1 MPQGSK
7 THHNKQTSSRPIFD
21 EVVEQKAE
29 QKEGNSSWVQIRESL
44 KNSLS
49 EDEFKKWVGP
59 VEVVQVSEKE
69 FELITPNEVF
79 YHQFLHQIWPMIDAI
94 KTKLSLDVLVRVDL
108 ANSPVSPNH
117 EEEAVWK
124 AAKSPS
130 HRSPVSSRLMPRSP
144 LNEKY
149 TFESFVGGGSNQM
162 AYAAAQAVAK
172 NPGMTYNPL
181 FFCGGAGLGKTHL
194 LHAIGNQIL
203 LSNPTAKITYL
214 SAESFMNELIYGIR
228 HGKMPEFRSK
238 YRACDVLLL
247 DDIQF
252 ISKKVQTQQEFFHT
266 FNALRDNKKQIV
278 MTSDL
283 FPHEISDIDDRLR
296 SRFQWGM
303 TADIQ
308 APDKEHRIAILYEKA
323 AALGTQL
330 LPEVADFIADGA
342 RRNVRELEGA
352 LHRINAFA
360 TLQGRQITLEL
371 AVDIFQDFL
380 TEPVRKLSTE
390 IIQKTVAEH
399 FQLKIHDLKSK
410 KRTKSISEPRQI
422 AMYLIRQLT
431 SASFPDIG
439 EKFGGKDHSTVMHAC
454 NKVEKLILA
463 DVDMKSE
470 IETLRRK
477 LEQLQ

>member
-1 MPQGSK
+1 LPQGSK
-7 THHNKQTSSRPIFD
+7 TNHTKHPSSRPIFD
-21 EVVEQKAE
+21 EVLD
-29 QKEGNSSWVQIRESL
+29 QKEGKSSWGLIKENL
-44 KNSLS
+44 KSSLS
-49 EDEFKKWVGP
+49 AEEFEKWVKP
-59 VEVVQVSEKE
+59 VEAIQKTKNE
-69 FELITPNEVF
+69 FELVAPNEIF

-94 KTKLSLDVLVRVDL
+94 KTKLGLDVLVRVDL
-108 ANSPVSPNH
+108 ANAPVSANH
-117 EEEAVWK
+117 EEEAVLRATK
-124 AAKSPS
+124 QTAPQ
-130 HRSPVSSRLMPRSP
+130 RSAVSSRLMPPSP
-144 LNEKY
+144 LNDKY
-149 TFESFVGGGSNQM
+149 TFDSFVGGGSNQM
-162 AYAAAQAVAK
+162 AYAAAQAVAR

-203 LSNPTAKITYL
+203 GSNPGAKITYL
-214 SAESFMNELIYGIR
+214 SAESFMNELIYCIR
-228 HGKMPEFRSK
+228 HGKMPEFRGK

-330 LPEVADFIADGA
+330 VPEVADFIADGA

-390 IIQKTVAEH
+390 VIQKTVAEH

-410 KRTKSISEPRQI
+410 KRTKSISGPRQI

-454 NKVEKLILA
+454 SKVEKLIQT

>member
-7 THHNKQTSSRPIFD
+7 TNHSKKPSAPPIFD
-21 EVVEQKAE
+21 EIVE
-29 QKEGNSSWVQIRESL
+29 QKEGMSNWDQIRGQL
-44 KNSLS
+44 KKSMS
-49 EDEFKKWVGP
+49 PEEFEKWVGP
-59 VEVVQVSEKE
+59 VEIVQKSAKE
-69 FELITPNEVF
+69 VELVAPNEVF

-94 KTKLSLDVLVRVDL
+94 KTKQNLDVLVRVDL
-108 ANSPVSPNH
+108 AASPMSQNH
-117 EEEAVWK
+117 EEEAAWK
-124 AAKSPS
+124 AAKQRP
-130 HRSPVSSRLMPRSP
+130 RTTVSSRLMPPSP

-149 TFESFVGGGSNQM
+149 TFETFVGGGSNQM

-172 NPGMTYNPL
+172 SPGMTYNPL

-194 LHAIGNQIL
+194 LHAIGNKIL
-203 LSNPTAKITYL
+203 NANPSAKITYL
-214 SAESFMNELIYGIR
+214 SAESFMNELIYCIR

-266 FNALRDNKKQIV
+266 FNALRDNRKQIV

-308 APDKEHRIAILYEKA
+308 SPDKEHRIAILYEKA

-330 LPEVADFIADGA
+330 PPEVADFIAEGA

-360 TLQGRQITLEL
+360 TLQGRHITLEL

-390 IIQKTVAEH
+390 VIQKTVAEH

-410 KRTKSISEPRQI
+410 KRTKSISGPRQI

-454 NKVEKLILA
+454 SKVERLIQT

-470 IETLRRK
+470 VETLRRK
-477 LEQLQ
+477 LEQL

>member
-7 THHNKQTSSRPIFD
+7 THHNKQAPSLPIFD
-21 EVVEQKAE
+21 EVVEQK
-29 QKEGNSSWVQIRESL
+29 EGKSNWAQIRESL
-44 KNSLS
+44 KHSLS
-49 EDEFKKWVGP
+49 EDEFKKWVKP
-59 VEVVQVSEKE
+59 VEVVQKGEKE
-69 FELITPNEVF
+69 LELIAPNEIF

-108 ANSPVSPNH
+108 ASSPVSQNH
-117 EEEAVWK
+117 EEEAAWK
-124 AAKSPS
+124 AAKQKTTQ
-130 HRSPVSSRLMPRSP
+130 RTAVSSRLMPPSP

-149 TFESFVGGGSNQM
+149 TFDSFVGGGSNQM

-203 LSNPTAKITYL
+203 RSNPAAKITYL

-308 APDKEHRIAILYEKA
+308 PPDKEHRIAILYEKA
-323 AALGTQL
+323 AALGTRI
-330 LPEVADFIADGA
+330 LPEVADFIAEGA

-390 IIQKTVAEH
+390 VIQKTVAEH

-410 KRTKSISEPRQI
+410 KRTKSISRPRQI

-454 NKVEKLILA
+454 SKIEKLIQA